1 MSEVSKNAMNTLA
14 VHAGFELEETTGAVN
29 PPVFF
34 TSTYAQE
41 TPGVHK
47 GYEYSRTQN
56 PTREVLERAIAELE
70 GGSHG
75 IAFASGCAATACIIH
90 LLNAG
95 DHVVSFDDVYGGTRR
110 LFQQVFGRQ
119 GIEFSFVGLQ
129 DPDSFDEACQ
139 SNTKLLWIET
149 PTNPMLKMADIAEL
163 CRRARAKDI
172 LVVVDNTF
180 LSPYLQSPLELGAD
194 LVLHSTTKYLNGHSD
209 AVGGVIATSN
219 DTLAERLRFIQNSAG
234 AVPGPMDCY
243 LAHRGMKTLAVRME
257 RHCSNALDLA
267 HFLEAHPRVKW
278 VRYPYLESH
287 PQHEL
292 AKAQSRGGG
301 GVITFE
307 MEGDLENARK
317 FLEAVEIFILAE
329 SLGGVESLIEHPAIM
344 THASVPP
351 EARAQLG
358 ISDTLIRLSVGI
370 EDANDLRADLA
381 RALDSAF

>member
-1 MSEVSKNAMNTLA
+1 MSDDSKTTRNTLA
-14 VHAGFELEETTGAVN
+14 VHAGFGIEPTTGAVN
-29 PPVFF
+29 PPVFL

-56 PTREVLERAIAELE
+56 PTREALERAVAELE
-70 GGSHG
+70 GGTHG
-75 IAFASGCAATACIIH
+75 VAFGSGCAATACIIH

-110 LFQQVFGRQ
+110 LFQKVFARQ

-129 DPDSFDEACQ
+129 NPDSFEEACQ
-139 SNTKLLWIET
+139 NNTKLLWIET
-149 PTNPMLKMADIAEL
+149 PTNPMLKMADIEEL
-163 CRRARAKDI
+163 CRRAHAKDI
-172 LVVVDNTF
+172 IVVVDNTF
-180 LSPYLQSPLELGAD
+180 LSPHLQSPLALGAD
-194 LVLHSTTKYLNGHSD
+194 LVVHSTTKYINGHSD
-209 AVGGVIATSN
+209 AVGGVIATAN
-219 DTLAERLRFIQNSAG
+219 DKLAEELRFIQNSAG

-243 LAHRGMKTLAVRME
+243 LAHRGLKTLAVRME
-257 RHCSNALDLA
+257 RHCSNALSLA
-267 HFLEAHPRVKW
+267 QFLEQHPRVKW
-278 VRYPYLESH
+278 VRYPFLESH

-292 AKAQSRGGG
+292 AKRQSRGGG

-307 MEGDLENARK
+307 MSGSLENARK
-317 FLEAVEIFILAE
+317 FLEAVKIFILAE

-351 EARAQLG
+351 EARAELG

-370 EDANDLRADLA
+370 EDATDLQNDLEQ
-381 RALDSAF
+381 ALDAAF